1 MIIIKKQKLNIIL
14 IQNLDL
20 VSLNLISIQ
29 RIVKDL
35 TPML

>member
-1 MIIIKKQKLNIIL
+1 MISDL
-14 IQNLDL
+14 ITIAVCDL
-20 VSLNLISIQ
+20 GSLNLISIQ